1 MTTKK
6 TTLDIGCISEG
17 TLRPVDII
25 PELLWALKPLRLTR
39 ADRATVRKMD
49 ARMDEILEII
59 RLQQKPQM
67 TRTLYDAQ
75 RRWVD
80 IARGAGLTSTEL
92 LGFYLSELFD
102 LAENYCPD
110 YCYLGATEGDGA
122 CIGVWPIAELFDDT
136 SPGGYDG
143 CLHYGDEPPTDPELT
158 HWVQGN
164 DHGNATLW
172 RRAGQRWVECW
183 SVV

>member
-1 MTTKK
+1 MATKK

-39 ADRATVRKMD
+39 ADRATVRKID
-49 ARMDEILEII
+49 ARYSELSPYE
-59 RLQQKPQM
+59 PASEH
-67 TRTLYDAQ
+67 YAE
-75 RRWVD
+75 
-80 IARGAGLTSTEL
+80 AEL
-92 LGFYLSELFD
+92 LGFYLSDLFD

-110 YCYLGATEGDGA
+110 YCYLGAVEGDGA
-122 CIGVWPIAELFDDT
+122 CIGVWPIAGLFDDT